1 MSVDTLKWFMRNE
14 VWDFKTWVI
23 DNKLDKLLEPKEV
36 KIFKERNM
44 GYNDLKLFG
53 LSEEVTDLLLYDF
66 TIEKRKSLLEERD
79 EIHNSK
85 VDINSKLSL

>member
-1 MSVDTLKWFMRNE
+1 MSVETLKWFMRNE

>member
-1 MSVDTLKWFMRNE
+1 MSVETLKWFMRNE

-85 VDINSKLSL
+85 VDINSKL